1 MIIAYLTHN
10 DYYTTL
16 YTMISKN
23 TSHMIST
30 LSNTWKLLYITH
42 HDHHTTRLSP
52 TISMIRWPQT
62 QHFSA
67 VCWKPEYWKKW
78 KQNISTQLHSYLC
91 IQRLTMSLQCMHHF
105 FFRISHVF
113 RRDNMNSCL
122 DLCIWRM
129 GRYLSECW
137 YFPIVHNY
145 LCNLL
150 PLPCYM
156 YIYIVVFG
164 HNSSTKTSM
173 FANSRH
179 LMHKMCSNSSHVQLL
194 IELIG
199 MFQTWGG

>member
-52 TISMIRWPQT
+52 TISMIRCPQT

-91 IQRLTMSLQCMHHF
+91 IQRFTMSLQCMHHF
-105 FFRISHVF
+105 FLGFPMYSGGITWIHV
-113 RRDNMNSCL
+113 
-122 DLCIWRM
+122 
-129 GRYLSECW
+129 
-137 YFPIVHNY
+137 
-145 LCNLL
+145 
-150 PLPCYM
+150 
-156 YIYIVVFG
+156 YICVSG
-164 HNSSTKTSM
+164 
-173 FANSRH
+173 
-179 LMHKMCSNSSHVQLL
+179 
-194 IELIG
+194 G
-199 MFQTWGG
+199 WGGIGVSAGIFPLYIIISVICYPCLATCTYTSLFLVIIHQQKHQCLQIPGIWCIKCVPIHHMFSC